1 MLKHMQ
7 RSTTN
12 GMSDLLQN
20 NRFTYE
26 LPPWISMLSLPHRFV
41 NCENKTKKKKK
52 KETSVTSLRNKRSS
66 LVNSENKSKRK
77 RNVLFL

>member
-1 MLKHMQ
+1 MLKHIQ

-12 GMSDLLQN
+12 SMSNLLQN

-41 NCENKTKKKKK
+41 NCENKAKKKKRNQCHFFK
-52 KETSVTSLRNKRSS
+52 KQTKLTGKLRK
-66 LVNSENKSKRK
+66 
-77 RNVLFL
+77 

>member
-12 GMSDLLQN
+12 GMTDLLQN

-52 KETSVTSLRNKRSS
+52 KK
-66 LVNSENKSKRK
+66 K
-77 RNVLFL
+77 RNQRHFFKKQTKLTGKLRK

>member
-12 GMSDLLQN
+12 QYERSTTKQSVYL
-20 NRFTYE
+20 RTYTR
-26 LPPWISMLSLPHRFV
+26 LSMLSLPHRFV
-41 NCENKTKKKKK
+41 NSENKTEK
-52 KETSVTSLRNKRSS
+52 KEIRVTSLRNKRSS

>member
-52 KETSVTSLRNKRSS
+52 ETSVTSLRNKRSS